1 MKFHKKKLSEN
12 ITVYIFTKTKN
23 KCLYIRYDA
32 RMDFGQDSTSGAKM
46 DDVEIHFKN
55 SFILTDFEEVTIND
69 IPNSIKSILTFLN
82 E

>member
-1 MKFHKKKLSEN
+1 
-12 ITVYIFTKTKN
+12 
-23 KCLYIRYDA
+23 
-32 RMDFGQDSTSGAKM
+32 MDFGQDSTSGAKM